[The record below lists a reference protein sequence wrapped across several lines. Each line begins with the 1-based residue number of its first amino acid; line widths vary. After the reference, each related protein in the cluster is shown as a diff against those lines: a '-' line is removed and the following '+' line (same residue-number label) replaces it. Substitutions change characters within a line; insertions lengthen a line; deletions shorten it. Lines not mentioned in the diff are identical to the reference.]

1 MYAHKKLY
9 IISAEILIYEEN
21 ENMKEI
27 HVLYQKLPLSII
39 QINRSLKEIA
49 DALCKPIEI
58 FRSINTAFLKGQDK
72 YIYLVLIHAIIIVSL
87 ICLLNGINN
96 VS

>member
-9 IISAEILIYEEN
+9 IISAENLIYEEN

-72 YIYLVLIHAIIIVSL
+72 YISGSYTCHYHCFSNLSTKWY
-87 ICLLNGINN
+87 
-96 VS
+96 

>member
-9 IISAEILIYEEN
+9 IISAENLIYEEN

-49 DALCKPIEI
+49 DALCKPI
-58 FRSINTAFLKGQDK
+58 
-72 YIYLVLIHAIIIVSL
+72 
-87 ICLLNGINN
+87 
-96 VS
+96 